1 MDTQGEGHV
10 KTEAEVR
17 VISTSQGIP
26 RSANN
31 FQKLEEA
38 RKDSSL
44 VSLQGTQLIPWFWT
58 SSLQIVREYISVVLS
73 HLINSCLLLDCSP
86 GQSQVPCREAVLYIV
101 SHGQGLRSANS
112 HLSRLKSTIP
122 CHIRAFRWGHSSG
135 HLAYNLMR
143 NMEPEVPS

>member
-1 MDTQGEGHV
+1 MDTQGEGHI

-44 VSLQGTQLIPWFWT
+44 VSLQGTQLIP
-58 SSLQIVREYISVVLS
+58 
-73 HLINSCLLLDCSP
+73 
-86 GQSQVPCREAVLYIV
+86 
-101 SHGQGLRSANS
+101 
-112 HLSRLKSTIP
+112 
-122 CHIRAFRWGHSSG
+122 
-135 HLAYNLMR
+135 
-143 NMEPEVPS
+143 

>member
-1 MDTQGEGHV
+1 MDTQGKGHV

-44 VSLQGTQLIPWFWT
+44 
-58 SSLQIVREYISVVLS
+58 
-73 HLINSCLLLDCSP
+73 
-86 GQSQVPCREAVLYIV
+86 
-101 SHGQGLRSANS
+101 
-112 HLSRLKSTIP
+112 
-122 CHIRAFRWGHSSG
+122 
-135 HLAYNLMR
+135 
-143 NMEPEVPS
+143 EPSEGAWMCW